1 MDGPKMELDYAR
13 HYRKWHPNTD
23 EHYEKSAAFEA
34 QDIEKFLP
42 GEYGAPILEF
52 GAGMGL
58 CVFALRNLGFTNVV
72 GIDSDRSQVDAA
84 RSRQLPVELVPIPQ
98 TLDWLQQRRGT
109 FDFAYAIDVLEHI
122 PRAHIVD
129 VIRAIAESL
138 KPGAAFACRVPNC
151 NSIVGMRQ
159 RYIDWTH
166 EISFSPESLD
176 FILYNGGFAQVVIS
190 EAHNPPLLGVGGYVR
205 AALRVF
211 FRSIRRLQYFAEAT
225 GGERT
230 LPLSSNLLAICR
242 R

>member
-1 MDGPKMELDYAR
+1 
-13 HYRKWHPNTD
+13 
-23 EHYEKSAAFEA
+23 
-34 QDIEKFLP
+34 
-42 GEYGAPILEF
+42 
-52 GAGMGL
+52 MGL

-84 RSRQLPVELVPIPQ
+84 RSRQLPVELVPLPQ

-109 FDFAYAIDVLEHI
+109 FEFAYAIDVLEHI